1 MESGRLPG
9 QACDVP
15 ILQAR
20 QSDGAFVPGRP
31 PLPTAP
37 LPFRLLFAAFFMAPG
52 GQAAQGGL
60 PEPKLEWIQLP
71 TVSNLRGAGA
81 LRARGGERTT
91 GYPGAAGSPRALL
104 SGWPPGGR
112 SWATVWPQGLSGP
125 RKASGGNISVEKQ
138 QNLCRGRGGSL
149 GNPAPGSQ
157 WVHHPSLENN

>member
-20 QSDGAFVPGRP
+20 QNDGAFVPGRP

-37 LPFRLLFAAFFMAPG
+37 LPFRFLFAAFFMAPG

-71 TVSNLRGAGA
+71 TVSNLPGAGA
-81 LRARGGERTT
+81 LRAWAGADHGVPRGGRKLS
-91 GYPGAAGSPRALL
+91 GAALGMAARGQKLGDRVATRPQWTPESKWREHF
-104 SGWPPGGR
+104 GGE
-112 SWATVWPQGLSGP
+112 TELVQGE
-125 RKASGGNISVEKQ
+125 GG
-138 QNLCRGRGGSL
+138 
-149 GNPAPGSQ
+149 A
-157 WVHHPSLENN
+157 